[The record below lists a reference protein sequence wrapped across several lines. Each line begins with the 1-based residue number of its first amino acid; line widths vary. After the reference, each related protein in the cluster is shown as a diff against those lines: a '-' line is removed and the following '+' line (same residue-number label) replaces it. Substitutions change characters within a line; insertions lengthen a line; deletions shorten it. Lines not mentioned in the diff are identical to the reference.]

1 MTIKEFIQLT
11 DTISLNEI
19 YDLQLL
25 LKRKAYERKEEQ
37 KQNIKSVENSYP
49 ELVDF
54 VSKGLGFDIKD
65 KSRKR
70 DYTFARFAFVG
81 IMHEKIETECEG
93 KKGWSIIG
101 KCINKDHATVIHCYR
116 MHELETATNNLT
128 YNEMYLKV
136 HELITKFFNKKDD
149 NNGESI

>member
-1 MTIKEFIQLT
+1 MTIKEFIPLT
-11 DTISLNEI
+11 DTLSLNEI

-25 LKRKAYERKEEQ
+25 LRRKAYERKEEQ
-37 KQNIKSVENSYP
+37 RQNIKAVENSYP

-65 KSRKR
+65 KSRKL

-81 IMHEKIETECEG
+81 IMHEKIDAECEG

-116 MHELETATNNLT
+116 MHELETATNNVR
-128 YNEMYLKV
+128 YNEMYLNV
-136 HELITKFFNKKDD
+136 HGLITKFFNKKDD

>member
-1 MTIKEFIQLT
+1 MTIKEFIPLT
-11 DTISLNEI
+11 DTLSLNEI

-25 LKRKAYERKEEQ
+25 LRRKAHERKEEQ
-37 KQNIKSVENSYP
+37 KENMKSIENSYP
-49 ELVDF
+49 ELVEYI
-54 VSKGLGFDIKD
+54 SNKLGFDIKD

-70 DYTFARFAFVG
+70 DYVFARFAFVG
-81 IMHEKIETECEG
+81 VLHEKIDAECEG

-101 KCINKDHATVIHCYR
+101 RCINKDHATVIHCYR

-136 HELITKFFNKKDD
+136 NDLINQFFNKDND
-149 NNGESI
+149 NNGESN